1 MTRRLIVNAD
11 DFGLTSGVSAG
22 ILAAYRHGIVSSTTV
37 LATAAIDAKSVS
49 ALRDSGLGVGLHVNL
64 TLGRPLS
71 GARSLVDSDGRFVRD
86 ARHAAA
92 RADVKD
98 VEREIEAQIEKFL
111 ALTKRPPTHLDTHH
125 HVGFYSPVAETVLAA
140 ARRLGARMRS
150 ENAFVRARV
159 RSAGL
164 RTPDHFFGE
173 SGPDA
178 YWTMART
185 LRHRGGT
192 AGRRIVG
199 LIEPLRR
206 GADQEGFAI
215 KGIGVGV
222 PGVVDA
228 TAGRI
233 GDEAPHVPDLAG
245 QPLAA
250 ILGQRFGLPVFVD
263 NDVNALALAELLFGL
278 GRGAHSLVVLAPGTG
293 FGSGIVLGGPLGRGG
308 HPFGGDVGHP

>member
-178 YWTMART
+178 YRTIART
-185 LRHRGGT
+185 LRH
-192 AGRRIVG
+192 
-199 LIEPLRR
+199 L
-206 GADQEGFAI
+206 
-215 KGIGVGV
+215 GVLP
-222 PGVVDA
+222 PGVSEFM
-228 TAGRI
+228 THPGRF
-233 GDEAPHVPDLAG
+233 DEALAYSRYG
-245 QPLAA
+245 R
-250 ILGQRFGLPVFVD
+250 QREI
-263 NDVNALALAELLFGL
+263 ELIGL
-278 GRGAHSLVVLAPGTG
+278 GTPAVRAAAHALGITLCH
-293 FGSGIVLGGPLGRGG
+293 FGQL
-308 HPFGGDVGHP
+308 